1 MRGSA
6 VNSSKVK
13 GPGSHRMGW
22 LGWAGLGWAGWAGL
36 QRADLRSADFSH
48 ALRPRPSGLWGRSQR
63 GAWGV
68 APQYSEL
75 KGDFLFRTVRV
86 RLRSRRCAR

>member
-22 LGWAGLGWAGWAGL
+22 LGWAGLGWAGL
-36 QRADLRSADFSH
+36 QRADLSSAESFH
-48 ALRPRPSGLWGRSQR
+48 ALRPRPAGCGSPANHKFDNDNGPGTLQNAG
-63 GAWGV
+63 
-68 APQYSEL
+68 
-75 KGDFLFRTVRV
+75 KCMVR
-86 RLRSRRCAR
+86 RLRARA

>member
-22 LGWAGLGWAGWAGL
+22 LGWAGLGWLGWAGL
-36 QRADLRSADFSH
+36 QRTDLRSAESFH
-48 ALRPRPSGLWGRSQR
+48 ALRPRPSGLWGRSQLDTREARR
-63 GAWGV
+63 GKHA
-68 APQYSEL
+68 
-75 KGDFLFRTVRV
+75 
-86 RLRSRRCAR
+86 